1 MTCAVKIHKRFNYKL
16 ILIIK
21 IMDVKC
27 NYCLG
32 SGKDELLY
40 QDYTPTEND
49 ECPYCDGTGLDPAY
63 NFKDE
68 EE

>member
-1 MTCAVKIHKRFNYKL
+1 
-16 ILIIK
+16 
-21 IMDVKC
+21 MDVKC

-40 QDYTPTEND
+40 QDYIPTKND

-68 EE
+68 KE